1 MNRKLTPLNI
11 LRLKQTYE
19 KGKRID
25 EDLRARTRALF
36 PMGHRYTFYIKSEG
50 IRLTGRI
57 TGHPKGEPSAVELA
71 VEYLN
76 TQPISNAK
84 VTIHPSKED
93 VVLLSYGGNPDVYT
107 PYNERLSEEEQDLSK
122 FGILV
127 QREFEF
133 SCTEHP

>member
-19 KGKRID
+19 KGKRIE

-36 PMGHRYTFYIKSEG
+36 PVGHRYTFYIKSEG

-57 TGHPKGEPSAVELA
+57 TGHPKGDPTAVELA

-84 VTIHPSKED
+84 VTIHPAKED

-107 PYNERLSEEEQDLSK
+107 PYNECNSGERDCASK
-122 FGILV
+122 FGILI